1 MNDKALQQVEQI
13 PVSGADA
20 LVRIIDRAAT
30 DPAFDVQKLQQLLEM
45 KERWEASEAKKA
57 YVVAMNAFKAD
68 PPEVFKS
75 SHVHYVSK
83 KTGEATE
90 YDHAKLEDAV
100 DAIGTALSNHG
111 LSFRWDC
118 DQLEGGIVKVT
129 CVMTH
134 VQGHSECVPLQAGR
148 DESGGKNNI
157 QALASTVTYLQRY
170 TLFSATGLAAK
181 GVDDDGRGSE
191 PAKTITTDQA
201 IVINDLLTETKKD
214 KMKFLEQF
222 KFDSIDTIPSSEYD
236 RVMLALNERKRK
248 IAEKVIKENL

>member
-1 MNDKALQQVEQI
+1 MNDKALQQIEQI

-20 LVRIIDRAAT
+20 LVRIIDRAANE
-30 DPAFDVQKLQQLLEM
+30 PAFDVQKLQQLLEM

-75 SHVHYVSK
+75 KLVAFNETSYKHALLSDAVALI
-83 KTGEATE
+83 GEA
-90 YDHAKLEDAV
+90 
-100 DAIGTALSNHG
+100 LSHHG
-111 LSFRWDC
+111 LSFRWDT
-118 DQLEGGIVKVT
+118 DQADGGMVKVT
-129 CVMTH
+129 CVITH
-134 VQGHSECVPLQAGR
+134 ALGHSERVTLQAGL
-148 DESGGKNNI
+148 DQSGKKNNI
-157 QALASTVTYLQRY
+157 QALGSTVSYLQRY
-170 TLFSATGLAAK
+170 TLFAATGLAAK
-181 GVDDDGRGSE
+181 DQDDDGKGSE
-191 PAKTITTDQA
+191 QAETITTDQA

-248 IAEKVIKENL
+248 IEEKAKVSA